1 MVKYIKIALKNIR
14 RHKRRTIL
22 IVIMITTA
30 VTITIFLEGFLED
43 MRQGWLKAIIH
54 TQTGHIQIMHKG
66 YLEKEL
72 MSPLDMLISYPKE
85 IDKLLEKQKCILA
98 RTKRLNFGG
107 MIATSEKT
115 AIFSGIAVDPV
126 NEYEVFCL
134 LDVDKGEKL
143 STYKENGCVI
153 GIGLAKNLGI
163 EVGDA
168 VTLISNTIEGALNAV
183 DVEIVG
189 IFKSGQP
196 QVDNILLYVT
206 FPTAYNLLNI
216 KENKVS
222 NIILI
227 LEDINL
233 APKFASILR
242 AFIKDKYRWEKIDV
256 HLWAD
261 LATLYRK
268 VMDMNKFTT
277 GIIELIMFFLITLG
291 ICNTMLMA
299 VFERTKEIG
308 TMTAFGIRRGEIVG
322 LFLCE
327 SLIIGIFGGLL
338 GSILGAGITQVIHF
352 IGIPYVPPGT
362 ERLVYMRPIVCLDK
376 MVLAFILTIIT
387 TIIGGLYPAFW
398 ASKIKPAEALRF
410 I

>member
-1 MVKYIKIALKNIR
+1 MVKYIKIALRNIR

-30 VTITIFLEGFLED
+30 VAVTIFLEGILED

-72 MSPLDMLISYPKE
+72 MAPLDMLISHPKKIE
-85 IDKLLEKQKCILA
+85 KFLEKQESILA
-98 RTKRLNFGG
+98 MTKRLNFGG
-107 MIATSEKT
+107 MIATPEKT

-143 STYKENGCVI
+143 SPYKENGCVI
-153 GIGLAKNLGI
+153 GVGLAKNLAI
-163 EVGDA
+163 EVGDV
-168 VTLISNTIEGALNAV
+168 VTLISNTIEGTLNAV

-196 QVDNILLYVT
+196 QVDNMLLYVT

-216 KENKVS
+216 VGDKVS
-222 NIILI
+222 NIILV
-227 LEDINL
+227 LKSINL

-242 AFIKDKYRWEKIDV
+242 SFIKDRYIGEELDV
-256 HLWAD
+256 HLWSD

-268 VMDMNKFTT
+268 VMGMNKFTT
-277 GIIELIMFFLITLG
+277 SIIELIMFFLITLG

-308 TMTAFGIRRGEIVG
+308 TMTAFGIRKGEIVG

-338 GSILGAGITQVIHF
+338 GSILGAGITQVIQF
-352 IGIPYVPPGT
+352 IGIPFVPPGT
-362 ERLVYMRPIVCLDK
+362 DKLVYIRPIVCLDK
-376 MVLAFILTIIT
+376 IVLAFILATIT
-387 TIIGGLYPAFW
+387 PIIGGLYPAFW
-398 ASKIKPAEALRF
+398 ASKIKPVEALRF
-410 I
+410 V

>member
-1 MVKYIKIALKNIR
+1 MVKYIRIALKNIR

-22 IVIMITTA
+22 IVMMITSA
-30 VTITIFLEGFLED
+30 VAITIFLEGILED

-72 MSPLDMLISYPKE
+72 MSPLDMLISHPKE
-85 IDKLLEKQKCILA
+85 IEKFLEKQKCILA
-98 RTKRLNFGG
+98 MTKRLNFGG
-107 MIATSEKT
+107 MIATPEKT
-115 AIFSGIAVDPV
+115 AIFSGIAVDPI

-143 STYKENGCVI
+143 SPYKKNGCVI
-153 GIGLAKNLGI
+153 GIGLAKNLSL
-163 EVGDA
+163 EVGDT

-216 KENKVS
+216 EDKVS
-222 NIILI
+222 NIILV
-227 LEDINL
+227 LENINL
-233 APKFASILR
+233 SPKFASNLR
-242 AFIKDKYRWEKIDV
+242 TFIKDKYRSEELEV
-256 HLWAD
+256 HLWSE

-268 VMDMNKFTT
+268 VMGMNKFTI

-338 GSILGAGITQVIHF
+338 GSVLGTGITQIVHF
-352 IGIPYVPPGT
+352 IGIPFVPPGT

-376 MVLAFILTIIT
+376 MVFAFILAVIT

-398 ASKIKPAEALRF
+398 ASKIKPVEALRF
-410 I
+410 V